1 MHFILKPVILTFI
14 LQNSGKMK
22 DRNNNKKQTVEHGSI
37 DERVKAVREALKYTL
52 KTMQEKTGI
61 STSYISD
68 FERGKKFPSSK
79 YIKKLVNTFGVSSD
93 YLFTGKGDM
102 FLKDRT
108 YWKEMYDFGK
118 FNDDVHEMLFYMKK
132 VPNTMFA
139 VLEFFTDYK
148 VKKEEF
154 LEKYLEKHHNIKP
167 KHDE

>member
-1 MHFILKPVILTFI
+1 
-14 LQNSGKMK
+14 MK
-22 DRNNNKKQTVEHGSI
+22 DKNKKQTTGPGNI
-37 DERVKAVREALKYTL
+37 NERIKAVREALECTL

-79 YIKKLVNTFGVSSD
+79 YLKELVNIFGVSSD
-93 YLFTGKGDM
+93 YLFTGKGEM
-102 FLKDRT
+102 FLKERT
-108 YWKEMYDFGK
+108 PWKEMFDFGK
-118 FNDDVHEMLFYMKK
+118 FNDDVHEMLLYMKK

-167 KHDE
+167 KENE